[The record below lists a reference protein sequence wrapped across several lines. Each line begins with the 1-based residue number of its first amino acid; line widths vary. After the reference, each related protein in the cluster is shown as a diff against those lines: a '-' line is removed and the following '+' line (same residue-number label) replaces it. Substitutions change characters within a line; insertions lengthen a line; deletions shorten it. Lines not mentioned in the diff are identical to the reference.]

1 MKRSTIIRNALG
13 IVAAVALFGATEAR
27 ANNTTHSLFG
37 IDVSHY
43 QGYISWSSVS
53 ANGAAWAYAQA
64 TAGTATT
71 DADFAGN
78 MSRGKGYIQMGAY
91 HFAYPSEG
99 CPSLQASHFWSVAG
113 GQIKADGKSI
123 MPMVDD
129 EEFSGVGCSEGSYTT
144 WYNDW
149 SADLKTHT
157 SLTLRPIIYTSACAC
172 SVTSAITL
180 SAWIANY
187 NGENL
192 YTGNPWNECTSCN
205 VWGGSNSWTM
215 WQVSSTGSIGGVS
228 GNCDFDAY
236 NGTLSELKSWQG
248 I

>member
-1 MKRSTIIRNALG
+1 MGLQVGRPIVVPSG
-13 IVAAVALFGATEAR
+13 VAAFTATDAAEFFVVDHRHDGFAISLDLAAGDRPEVTGLKAGAT
-27 ANNTTHSLFG
+27 
-37 IDVSHY
+37 
-43 QGYISWSSVS
+43 
-53 ANGAAWAYAQA
+53 
-64 TAGTATT
+64 
-71 DADFAGN
+71 
-78 MSRGKGYIQMGAY
+78 
-91 HFAYPSEG
+91 FAYPSEG

-157 SLTLRPIIYTSACAC
+157 SLTLRPIIYTSACSC
-172 SVTSAITL
+172 SVSSAITL

-205 VWGGSNSWTM
+205 VWGGSN
-215 WQVSSTGSIGGVS
+215 
-228 GNCDFDAY
+228 
-236 NGTLSELKSWQG
+236 
-248 I
+248 